1 MAKYS
6 KDLSEDLKQ
15 LVEEAVSK
23 TNLESIGVRVEPIRL
38 NKSKG
43 VFGEVIKGNDLLKLF
58 TNGDDV
64 VAIALFEDVFD
75 RLEISMQKLLIESLV
90 SQISYDLEK
99 DKLVI
104 TKPELNIPRGMYQN
118 YGAEIVN
125 AHEIALLEIMS
136 INEEKSNNK

>member
-15 LVEEAVSK
+15 LVEEAVAK

-104 TKPELNIPRGMYQN
+104 TKPELTGMLAYS
-118 YGAEIVN
+118 
-125 AHEIALLEIMS
+125 LLPKEA
-136 INEEKSNNK
+136 KAVQ

>member
-15 LVEEAVSK
+15 LVEEAVAK

-118 YGAEIVN
+118 YGVEIVN

>member
-15 LVEEAVSK
+15 LVEEAVAK

-104 TKPELNIPRGMYQN
+104 TKPELNIPLGMYQN

>member
-15 LVEEAVSK
+15 LVEEAVAK

-118 YGAEIVN
+118 YGTEIVN

>member
-15 LVEEAVSK
+15 LVEEAVAK

-104 TKPELNIPRGMYQN
+104 TKPELNITRGMYQN

>member
-15 LVEEAVSK
+15 LVEEAVAK

-104 TKPELNIPRGMYQN
+104 TKPELNILRGMYQN

>member
-15 LVEEAVSK
+15 LVEEAVAK

-104 TKPELNIPRGMYQN
+104 TKPELNIPRGCSS
-118 YGAEIVN
+118 V
-125 AHEIALLEIMS
+125 
-136 INEEKSNNK
+136 